1 MLETVSSG
9 GFAEEAW
16 HRLRHLERTASMTVH
31 LAEEHRML
39 QDLVARFV
47 DEQLVPLEPKIIERD
62 IRGEPPKLTEE
73 EEAPLLAK
81 CKELGLWALDA
92 PEELGGANLPAVA
105 LMAVNEELW
114 RTIVPFTLP
123 PDSPNLHMLMAVA
136 SPEQKKK
143 YMEPYARGVARS
155 AIAIS
160 EPGAGADPS
169 AMTTKAEMVGN
180 EWVINGRKIW
190 VSRVPQA
197 DFIIVM
203 ARVGGGKRHEGI
215 TAYIVEKGTKG
226 FEVAREIPMIG
237 GHRTYEL
244 VFDNMR
250 LPADAILGEV
260 GNGFA
265 PMQLRLNVRR
275 LQIGAWA
282 IGLARRALD
291 MMCAHVKQRRTF
303 GALLADRQAIQWWI
317 ADSATRIHACRL
329 MVHDAAAA
337 LDRGEDVRQAASM
350 VKIFATEMAGEIVDY
365 AMQSFGAMGVTKELP
380 LQLMAQKARVMR
392 IYEGPSE
399 VHRMSVARRILA
411 SVK

>member
-1 MLETVSSG
+1 MPLE
-9 GFAEEAW
+9 
-16 HRLRHLERTASMTVH
+16 LL
-31 LAEEHRML
+31 EEHRML

-47 DEQLVPLEPKIIERD
+47 DEHLMPLEPRIIERD
-62 IRGEPPKLTEE
+62 IRGEHPKLSEA
-73 EEAPLLAK
+73 EEAPLLAR
-81 CKELGLWALDA
+81 CKELGLFALDA

-136 SPEQKKK
+136 SPEQRKR
-143 YMEPYARGVARS
+143 YMEPYARGEARS
-155 AIAIS
+155 VIAIS
-160 EPGAGADPS
+160 EPGAGGDPS
-169 AMTTKAEMVGN
+169 GMTTKAEMIGN

-197 DFIIVM
+197 DFLIVM
-203 ARVGGGKRHEGI
+203 ARVGSGKRHEGI
-215 TAYIVEKGTKG
+215 TAFIVDKGTKG
-226 FEVAREIPMIG
+226 FKIAREIPMIG

-244 VFDNMR
+244 VFDDVR
-250 LPADAILGEV
+250 VPADAILGEV
-260 GNGFA
+260 GQGFA

-282 IGLARRALD
+282 IGLSRRALD

-317 ADSATRIHACRL
+317 ADAATRIHAARL
-329 MVHDAAAA
+329 MVHDAAAR
-337 LDRGEDVRQAASM
+337 LDRGEDVREAASM
-350 VKIFATEMAGEIVDY
+350 IKVFATEMAGEIVDH
-365 AMQSFGAMGVTKELP
+365 AMQAFGAMGMTKELP
-380 LQLMAQKARVMR
+380 LQLMAQRARVMR

-399 VHRMSVARRILA
+399 VHRMTIARRVLA
-411 SVK
+411 QVR

>member
-1 MLETVSSG
+1 
-9 GFAEEAW
+9 
-16 HRLRHLERTASMTVH
+16 MTFP

-47 DEQLVPLEPKIIERD
+47 DEQLIPLEPKVIERD
-62 IRGEPPKLTEE
+62 IRGEHPKLTDE

-81 CKELGLWALDA
+81 CKELGLWALDV
-92 PEELGGANLPAVA
+92 PEEFGGANLPAVA

-114 RTIVPFTLP
+114 RTIVPFTVP

-143 YMEPYARGVARS
+143 YMEPYARGEAKS

-169 AMTTKAEMVGN
+169 AMSTKAELVGN

-203 ARVGGGKRHEGI
+203 ARVGSGKRHEGI
-215 TAYIVEKGTKG
+215 TAFIVEKRTKG
-226 FEVAREIPMIG
+226 FEIARAIPMIG

-275 LQIGAWA
+275 LQIGAWG
-282 IGLARRALD
+282 IGLARRALG

-303 GALLADRQAIQWWI
+303 GALLADRQTIQWWI
-317 ADSATRIHACRL
+317 ADSATKIHACRL

-365 AMQSFGAMGVTKELP
+365 ATQTFGAMGVTKELP

-392 IYEGPSE
+392 IYEGPTE

>member
-1 MLETVSSG
+1 
-9 GFAEEAW
+9 
-16 HRLRHLERTASMTVH
+16 MTVH

-47 DEQLVPLEPKIIERD
+47 DEQLIPLEPKIIERD
-62 IRGEPPKLTEE
+62 IRGELPKLAEE

-136 SPEQKKK
+136 SPAQKKK
-143 YMEPYARGVARS
+143 YMEPYARGEARS

-169 AMTTKAEMVGN
+169 AMVTKAEMVGN

-197 DFIIVM
+197 DFVIVM
-203 ARVGGGKRHEGI
+203 ARVGSGKRHEGI
-215 TAYIVEKGTKG
+215 TAFIVEKNTKG

-244 VFDNMR
+244 VFDDMR

-260 GNGFA
+260 GSGFA

-399 VHRMSVARRILA
+399 VHRMTVARRILA

>member
-1 MLETVSSG
+1 MS
-9 GFAEEAW
+9 AD
-16 HRLRHLERTASMTVH
+16 

-47 DEQLVPLEPKIIERD
+47 DEELMPLEPKIIERE
-62 IRGEPPKLTEE
+62 IKGERQKLTKA

-81 CKELGLWALDA
+81 CKELGLWALDV
-92 PEELGGANLPAVA
+92 PEEHGGQNLPAVA

-114 RTIVPFTLP
+114 RTIVPFTFP

-136 SPEQKKK
+136 TPEQQRK
-143 YMEPYARGVARS
+143 YMLPYARGEAAS
-155 AIAIS
+155 AIGIS
-160 EPGAGADPS
+160 EPGAGGDPS
-169 AMTTKAEMVGN
+169 GMTTKAEMVGN

-190 VSRVPQA
+190 VSRVPEA
-197 DFIIVM
+197 DFMILM
-203 ARVGGGKRHEGI
+203 ARVGQGKKHEGI
-215 TAYIVEKGTKG
+215 TAFVVEKGTKG
-226 FEVAREIPMIG
+226 MTIAREIPMLG

-244 VFDNMR
+244 VFEDMR

-260 GNGFA
+260 GQGFA

-282 IGLARRALD
+282 IGMSRRALD
-291 MMCAHVKQRRTF
+291 MMCSHVKQRRTF

-317 ADSATRIHACRL
+317 ADAATRIHACRL
-329 MVHDAAAA
+329 MVHDAAAR
-337 LDRGEDVRQAASM
+337 LDRGEDVRQVASM
-350 VKIFATEMAGEIVDY
+350 IKVFATEMASDVIDN

-380 LQLMAQKARVMR
+380 LQLMAQKVRVMR
-392 IYEGPSE
+392 VYEGPTE
-399 VHRMSVARRILA
+399 VHKATIARRVLA

>member
-1 MLETVSSG
+1 
-9 GFAEEAW
+9 
-16 HRLRHLERTASMTVH
+16 
-31 LAEEHRML
+31 
-39 QDLVARFV
+39 
-47 DEQLVPLEPKIIERD
+47 
-62 IRGEPPKLTEE
+62 
-73 EEAPLLAK
+73 
-81 CKELGLWALDA
+81 
-92 PEELGGANLPAVA
+92 
-105 LMAVNEELW
+105 
-114 RTIVPFTLP
+114 
-123 PDSPNLHMLMAVA
+123 MLMAVA